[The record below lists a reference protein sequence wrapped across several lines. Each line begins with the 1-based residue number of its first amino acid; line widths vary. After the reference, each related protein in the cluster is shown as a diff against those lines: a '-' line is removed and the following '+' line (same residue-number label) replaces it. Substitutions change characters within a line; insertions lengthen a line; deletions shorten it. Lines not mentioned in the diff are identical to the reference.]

1 MIKQSQETYRL
12 NYWVQIVLWKKKLE
26 YAAQATI
33 KIAEIIIK
41 DCAINFAF
49 VWEKQPCK

>member
-41 DCAINFAF
+41 DWYKFCFSVRETAM
-49 VWEKQPCK
+49 

>member
-41 DCAINFAF
+41 DCDMLLCERNSH
-49 VWEKQPCK
+49 VNS